1 MLNAYVFNLQ
11 EVFKDCPTLKEILE
25 RESCPYDW
33 TIPSL
38 KRLFIFTEEKFN
50 LVQFLGYDDN
60 LHAYLLCGLKEGRD
74 DYILKQIIE
83 ELVKARKKFGEN
95 VISIFNACLKEEKAS
110 EIDLN
115 SCNCDTTSNRTWYNT
130 VTADAYY
137 TTTTGSPL
145 NWSDMATIDSTSYV
159 INGGGEYTVQI
170 PADKITFDCEGK
182 HTLKDALDDLRKCC
196 DENTE
201 TFKNFEKQIKNNLD
215 KEGEESNMFENLNF
229 EFGPVNKNRIQMSP
243 FGMAVSVGSN
253 SKGTRKWYSYDSKN
267 HKLIDVQGFA
277 FDLGMDMYYK
287 VPVSPNAIHINDV
300 IIQNDE
306 LFFVTGFV
314 NVANPQEGFTAINV
328 AKSKVETVLP
338 ICNVF
343 NFNFVTK
350 VVPLFNLFGG
360 NGTPT
365 DTMPS
370 EDAPFG
376 NLMPLM
382 FMSQMKDGENSS
394 LNKMF
399 EMYAMA
405 SMFGNGANPFGA
417 MMGGNA

>member
-1 MLNAYVFNLQ
+1 M
-11 EVFKDCPTLKEILE
+11 
-25 RESCPYDW
+25 
-33 TIPSL
+33 
-38 KRLFIFTEEKFN
+38 
-50 LVQFLGYDDN
+50 
-60 LHAYLLCGLKEGRD
+60 
-74 DYILKQIIE
+74 
-83 ELVKARKKFGEN
+83 
-95 VISIFNACLKEEKAS
+95 
-110 EIDLN
+110 N
-115 SCNCDTTSNRTWYNT
+115 SYNWDSTSTDKIWHNITTGDVCY
-130 VTADAYY
+130 A
-137 TTTTGSPL
+137 TTTGSPL
-145 NWSDMATIDSTSYV
+145 NWSDMATIDSGSYA
-159 INGGGEYTVQI
+159 INGGEYTVQI
-170 PADKITFDCEGK
+170 PADRIIFDWEGK
-182 HTLKDALDDLRKCC
+182 HSLKDALDDLRKCC
-196 DENTE
+196 DENIE
-201 TFKNFEKQIKNNLD
+201 TFKNFEKQIKSNLD
-215 KEGEESNMFENLNF
+215 KEGEENNMFENLNF

-287 VPVSPNAIHINDV
+287 IPVSPNAINVNDV

-314 NVANPQEGFTAINV
+314 NPANAQEGFTAINV
-328 AKSKVETVLP
+328 AKSKAETVLP

-360 NGTPT
+360 NGSPT
-365 DTMPS
+365 GTMPS

-382 FMSQMKDGENSS
+382 FMSQMKDGEGSG
-394 LNKMF
+394 LNNKLF

-405 SMFGNGANPFGA
+405 SMLGNGANPFSA